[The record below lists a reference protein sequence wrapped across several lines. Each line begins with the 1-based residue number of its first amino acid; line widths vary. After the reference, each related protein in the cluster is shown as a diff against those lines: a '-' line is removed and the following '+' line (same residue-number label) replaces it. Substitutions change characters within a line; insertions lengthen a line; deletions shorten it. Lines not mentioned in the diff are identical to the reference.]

1 MTFFYTK
8 RGLFLPQRKSFLSC
22 ATWNCF
28 SLAKLH
34 RAVRGGQ
41 AGGLRWP
48 ETLRLQPQ
56 VYIFCTSPQGLVVA
70 RFSESPS
77 CKVVKLFTYLQRQE
91 VEATWD
97 FEATDPR
104 SDKSGSSGGRVALL
118 PRSTWELSMQIIR
131 LRAESWE
138 LLMQIICWRL
148 RASFSRK
155 RITEA
160 KHEEPFGPGGETMM
174 LSILSIIHLLSVSVF
189 AFAFLW
195 NHNQQYTCIY
205 LTSSYWL
212 PFLLQRLVGGPF
224 DEVGR
229 RQELED
235 QRMAREMRK

>member
-1 MTFFYTK
+1 MCYLELFFFGKVAQSGK
-8 RGLFLPQRKSFLSC
+8 R
-22 ATWNCF
+22 
-28 SLAKLH
+28 
-34 RAVRGGQ
+34 GQ

-97 FEATDPR
+97 FEATDPW

-212 PFLLQRLVGGPF
+212 PFLQQRLVGGPF